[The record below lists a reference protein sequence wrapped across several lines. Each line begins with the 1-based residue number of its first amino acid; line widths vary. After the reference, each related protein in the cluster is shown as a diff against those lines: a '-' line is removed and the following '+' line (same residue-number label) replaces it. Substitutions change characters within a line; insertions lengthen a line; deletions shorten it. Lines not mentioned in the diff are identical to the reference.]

1 MSGQAPEGDD
11 GWPRGFASHRRAQ
24 AGLGLAMTPA
34 ERLRW
39 LEETMA
45 TLRRWQ
51 GRARTSGVPAAA
63 EATEAA
69 RPAAPKA
76 G

>member
-1 MSGQAPEGDD
+1 MSEPRPDPSPD
-11 GWPRGFASHRRAQ
+11 GPRGFEEHRRDQ
-24 AGLGLAMTPA
+24 AVGLRMTPA

-51 GRARTSGVPAAA
+51 GRARV
-63 EATEAA
+63 
-69 RPAAPKA
+69 A
-76 G
+76 GK

>member
-1 MSGQAPEGDD
+1 MSRSEPKNEEPRRVDAMSFEAAREAAIREGL
-11 GWPRGFASHRRAQ
+11 R
-24 AGLGLAMTPA
+24 MTPA

-45 TLRRWQ
+45 EMEGLV
-51 GRARTSGVPAAA
+51 GRARSECEADRA
-63 EATEAA
+63 E
-69 RPAAPKA
+69 R

>member
-1 MSGQAPEGDD
+1 MSRSEPKGEEPREPVSMSFEAARDAAIREGL
-11 GWPRGFASHRRAQ
+11 R
-24 AGLGLAMTPA
+24 MTPA

-45 TLRRWQ
+45 EMEGLV
-51 GRARTSGVPAAA
+51 GRARPSAGVGND
-63 EATEAA
+63 ED
-69 RPAAPKA
+69 

>member
-1 MSGQAPEGDD
+1 VSAPKEPGP
-11 GWPRGFASHRRAQ
+11 GFPRGFDGHRRAQ
-24 AGLGLAMTPA
+24 AGLGLRLTPG

-51 GRARTSGVPAAA
+51 GRARPGSAAA
-63 EATEAA
+63 GGTS
-69 RPAAPKA
+69 A
-76 G
+76 GPRDGEGPR

>member
-1 MSGQAPEGDD
+1 VSEGDRKPPAAEF
-11 GWPRGFASHRRAQ
+11 PRGFEGARRAQ
-24 AGLGLAMTPA
+24 AGLGLRMTPA

-51 GRARTSGVPAAA
+51 GRARG
-63 EATEAA
+63 
-69 RPAAPKA
+69 APKVTPGSA
-76 G
+76 GE

>member
-1 MSGQAPEGDD
+1 MKGEGY
-11 GWPRGFASHRRAQ
+11 GFPRGFDGHRRAQ
-24 AGLGLAMTPA
+24 ARLGLELTPA

-39 LEETMA
+39 LEETME

-51 GRARTSGVPAAA
+51 GRARTSDRKGGAD
-63 EATEAA
+63 TES
-69 RPAAPKA
+69 

>member
-1 MSGQAPEGDD
+1 MTKRREERPATFSRGYD
-11 GWPRGFASHRRAQ
+11 GHRQAQ
-24 AGLGLAMTPA
+24 AGVGLTMTPA

-39 LEETMA
+39 LQETME

-51 GRARTSGVPAAA
+51 GRARTG
-63 EATEAA
+63 EALST
-69 RPAAPKA
+69 R

>member
-1 MSGQAPEGDD
+1 MSRSELKDEG
-11 GWPRGFASHRRAQ
+11 PREPDSMSFEAARDAAIRE
-24 AGLGLAMTPA
+24 GLRMTPA

-45 TLRRWQ
+45 EMEGLV
-51 GRARTSGVPAAA
+51 GRARPPAGV
-63 EATEAA
+63 EDDED
-69 RPAAPKA
+69 